1 MFGRL
6 ADALSNSWKMQARP
20 EQREPTGDWWS
31 TWLVLAGR
39 GWGKTRC
46 GVEWVHSHAVA
57 GTARRIAI
65 CSATA
70 ADCRDVLV
78 EGPSGFL
85 SIASNST
92 RPTWE
97 PSKRR
102 LTWPNGAEATAFSAE
117 EPERLRGPQHDLA
130 YLDELCTWPHP
141 EALDMLNLGLRVGIR
156 PRKLITTTPK
166 PSRLLKAIIADP
178 ATVITRGKTADNE
191 KNLSPS
197 FMAGILRKYGGT
209 RLGRQEIDGELL
221 LDVPNALWE
230 LGWLDRDRVA
240 KAPDLERVVV
250 AIDPAVT
257 SGEDADETGIIVAGV
272 VGDHAYVLE
281 DASGKYQPHQW
292 AQKAI
297 DLYRKHSA
305 DRIIGETNNG
315 GEMVASTIRMIDPNV
330 SFKAVHATR
339 GKVIRAEPC
348 SALYE
353 QSRVHHVGTFARLED
368 QLCSFTSDFN
378 RGAAG
383 YSPDRLDALVWALS
397 ELMVQ
402 AIEAPMP
409 VFGTYGRSAPS
420 SHLGQTGGS
429 GRNAGVDAAYGAY
442 GSPPDAAAYG
452 SQPQEFWRM
461 ISDVNSG

>member
-1 MFGRL
+1 MRSSGQMFARL
-6 ADALSNSWKMQARP
+6 AEALSNSWRVQARP
-20 EQREPTGDWWS
+20 EQREPSGDWWS
-31 TWLVLAGR
+31 TWLILAGR
-39 GWGKTRC
+39 GWGKTRTGC
-46 GVEWVHSHAVA
+46 EWVHGIAVA
-57 GTARRIAI
+57 GRASRVALV
-65 CSATA
+65 APTA
-70 ADCRDVLV
+70 ADARDVLI

-85 SIASNST
+85 AIASNST

-102 LTWPNGAEATAFSAE
+102 LTWTNGCEAAVYSAE

-130 YLDELCTWPHP
+130 YCDELATWPHP

-166 PSRLLKAIIADP
+166 PSKLLKAIIADP
-178 ATVITRGKTADNE
+178 STVITRGKTADNE
-191 KNLSPS
+191 KNLAPS

-221 LDVPNALWE
+221 LDVPNALWQ
-230 LGWLDRDRVA
+230 LDWLDRDRVA
-240 KAPDLERVVV
+240 KAPELERVVV

-272 VGDHAYVLE
+272 AGDHAYVLE
-281 DASGKYQPHQW
+281 DASGRYQPHEW
-292 AQKAI
+292 AQRAI
-297 DLYRKHSA
+297 ALYQRHAA
-305 DRIIGETNNG
+305 DRIVAEINNG
-315 GEMVASTIRMIDPNV
+315 GEMVASTIRMINPNV

-397 ELMVQ
+397 ELMVL
-402 AIEAPMP
+402 AVEVPVP
-409 VFGTYGRSAPS
+409 VFGSYGRGPS
-420 SHLGQTGGS
+420 NYLGQTGG
-429 GRNAGVDAAYGAY
+429 
-442 GSPPDAAAYG
+442 GSQPDSAAYG
-452 SQPQEFWRM
+452 SAPAEFWRM
-461 ISDVNSG
+461 VGDIGAK

>member
-1 MFGRL
+1 
-6 ADALSNSWKMQARP
+6 
-20 EQREPTGDWWS
+20 
-31 TWLVLAGR
+31 
-39 GWGKTRC
+39 
-46 GVEWVHSHAVA
+46 VHGHAVA
-57 GTARRIAI
+57 GTAGRIAVCAPTI
-65 CSATA
+65 

-97 PSKRR
+97 ASKHR
-102 LTWPNGAEATAFSAE
+102 LTWSSGAEAAVFSAE

-130 YLDELCTWPHP
+130 ALDELAVWKYP

-156 PRKLITTTPK
+156 PRKLICTTPK
-166 PSRLLKAIIADP
+166 PSKMLKSIITDP
-178 ATVITRGKTADNE
+178 ATIVTRGRTADNA
-191 KNLSPS
+191 KNLAPS

-221 LDVPNALWE
+221 LDVPNALWQ
-230 LGWLDRDRVA
+230 LDWLDRDRVA
-240 KAPDLERVVV
+240 KAPELERIVV

-281 DASGKYQPHQW
+281 DASGRYQPHEW
-292 AQKAI
+292 AQRAI
-297 DLYRKHSA
+297 GLYQRHKA
-305 DRIIGETNNG
+305 DRIVAEINNG
-315 GEMVASTIRMIDPNV
+315 GEMVASTIRMINPNV

-397 ELMVQ
+397 ELMVLSVQ
-402 AIEAPMP
+402 PVMP
-409 VFGTYGRSAPS
+409 QFGTYGRSVES
-420 SHLGQTGGS
+420 NHLGQVGGYT
-429 GRNAGVDAAYGAY
+429 NAQAYGVP
-442 GSPPDAAAYG
+442 GQPDSTVYPATAEGFRSMVAA
-452 SQPQEFWRM
+452 
-461 ISDVNSG
+461 ISEQK